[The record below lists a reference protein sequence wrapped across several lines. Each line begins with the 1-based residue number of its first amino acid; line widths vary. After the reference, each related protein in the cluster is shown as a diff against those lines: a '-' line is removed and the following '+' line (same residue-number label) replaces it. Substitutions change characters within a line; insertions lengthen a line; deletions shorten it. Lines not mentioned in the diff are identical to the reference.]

1 MDGETVAWTRTDPAS
16 RCWNRFWKGRRLRW
30 GQNAFMRRAAYCLS
44 PSITDRLNFIPKTE
58 KRSYVL
64 FQVTL
69 HKTQVEKYIDEVS
82 FPLHFYFLC
91 SFDAHWDTS
100 TALSQLVLTNNKRSI
115 SRKPTY
121 AKLFFF
127 SWRLVFTFPF
137 IAAFFLHFIAIEVV
151 TSRRNRWKRCLIAVL
166 LVRRAIVSIACV
178 WDYVSGM

>member
-1 MDGETVAWTRTDPAS
+1 MERQWPEPV

-44 PSITDRLNFIPKTE
+44 PSITDRLNFIPKTV

-69 HKTQVEKYIDEVS
+69 HKTQVEEYIDEVS

-100 TALSQLVLTNNKRSI
+100 TALSQLVLNEQTVDITEAYLCQVILLLLKTCFYI
-115 SRKPTY
+115 SFHCCIF
-121 AKLFFF
+121 LF
-127 SWRLVFTFPF
+127 L
-137 IAAFFLHFIAIEVV
+137 AIEVV
-151 TSRRNRWKRCLIAVL
+151 TSRWNRWKRCLIAVL
-166 LVRRAIVSIACV
+166 LVRRTNVSIACV